1 METVDDCGAAQP
13 CGGTLAA
20 RAARPWQALTA
31 SLSVVVCCFVWLCIR
46 QCHELIFKT
55 RAEQSDSLR
64 ARAVA
69 GLNRAHARVAEA
81 ANQAG
86 SSLLAITGY
95 EVRATLGP
103 MLGLATTLLVIGLDA
118 QPHMPVEVA
127 AQAGGNLPYLFN
139 DALDFS
145 KLETGRLTLDQ
156 RAFAPDSALAPESAF
171 AENLVDHTVSLAG
184 AWADQQAIGLWMA
197 DFSSDGKAD
206 ILWQNNNGQ
215 AAIWLM
221 NDQILISA
229 SDLGSN
235 PAAAAH
241 VQADDFVSD
250 DRVDTLWHDADGMP
264 AAWLMD
270 GFNLMSDADV
280 GFNPATDW
288 HGTQQNYDLV

>member
-46 QCHELIFKT
+46 QCHELILKT

-69 GLNRAHARVAEA
+69 GLNRAHARVTEA

-86 SSLLAITGY
+86 SSLLAMSGH

-103 MLGLATTLLVIGLDA
+103 VLGLATTLLVIGLDA
-118 QPHMPVEVA
+118 QPHMPVEA
-127 AQAGGNLPYLFN
+127 PPQAGSYLPYLFN

-145 KLETGRLTLDQ
+145 KLETGRLTLEQ
-156 RAFAPDSALAPESAF
+156 RAFVPESAF
-171 AENLVDHTVSLAG
+171 AENLVDQTVSLAG
-184 AWADQQAIGLWMA
+184 VWADQQAIGLWMA
-197 DFSSDGKAD
+197 DFSSDGKTD
-206 ILWQNNNGQ
+206 ILWQNNGQ
-215 AAIWLM
+215 AAVWLM
-221 NDQILISA
+221 NDQILIST
-229 SDLGSN
+229 SNLGSN
-235 PAAAAH
+235 PAATAH
-241 VQADDFVSD
+241 VQAGDFVSD

-270 GFNLMSDADV
+270 GFNLVSDDDV